1 MFLTV
6 FKFKLLKVR
15 IDENLQL
22 KISKS
27 FMNSLQNESDIYSL
41 MKGNIKLYFVNECM
55 YYFEIHFQ
63 DRKHVCILR
72 KEIDSSLKNNAII
85 THFHL

>member
-1 MFLTV
+1 MFLTF
-6 FKFKLLKVR
+6 FKFKLLKVG

-27 FMNSLQNESDIYSL
+27 FMNSLQNESDIYPL
-41 MKGNIKLYFVNECM
+41 MKGNIKLCFLNECM

-72 KEIDSSLKNNAII
+72 
-85 THFHL
+85 